1 MKPATPPLPPPR
13 LAIDYTHICTC
24 SRTMSK
30 SEAPV
35 VVSAEPLKEVMA
47 FMKEKVASSVSV
59 DG

>member
-1 MKPATPPLPPPR
+1 
-13 LAIDYTHICTC
+13 
-24 SRTMSK
+24 MSK

-47 FMKEKVASSVSV
+47 VMKEKVTSSVSV